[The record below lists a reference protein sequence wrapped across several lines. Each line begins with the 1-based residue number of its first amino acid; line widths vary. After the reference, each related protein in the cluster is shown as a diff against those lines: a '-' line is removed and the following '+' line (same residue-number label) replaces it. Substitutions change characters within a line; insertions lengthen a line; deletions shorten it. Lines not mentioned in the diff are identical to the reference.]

1 MIAGLSMCLA
11 DLDRAAQVDPIIR
24 SIRYGFM
31 RYYITVD
38 VRLVLCADSLSVNFF
53 PAAQMVSY
61 NVSHFKKIICQLFS
75 LDLSA
80 NPDTS
85 I

>member
-1 MIAGLSMCLA
+1 MCLA
-11 DLDRAAQVDPIIR
+11 DLDRAAQVDAIIS

-61 NVSHFKKIICQLFS
+61 NVSHFKIIICQLFS